1 MTSEAPAYTSNDVVT
16 GMCLWEAFLN
26 LAAGPDEGQEVSAE
40 EAELQEEAENLLSD
54 EGAFTM
60 RNALVRLV
68 APCMEG
74 WNDFRSGEPDGSE
87 QFDWEWCPKFV
98 RATMQDGSLEAA
110 IAAEYRAD

>member
-1 MTSEAPAYTSNDVVT
+1 MITTETPTFTASDMVT
-16 GMCLWEAFLN
+16 AMCLWQAFLD
-26 LAAGPDEGQEVSAE
+26 LSGGTRKRGKAEKELRERADEM
-40 EAELQEEAENLLSD
+40 LSD

-74 WNDFRSGEPDGSE
+74 WNDFRSSEPDGSE

-98 RATMQDGSLEAA
+98 RAAMQDGSLEAA